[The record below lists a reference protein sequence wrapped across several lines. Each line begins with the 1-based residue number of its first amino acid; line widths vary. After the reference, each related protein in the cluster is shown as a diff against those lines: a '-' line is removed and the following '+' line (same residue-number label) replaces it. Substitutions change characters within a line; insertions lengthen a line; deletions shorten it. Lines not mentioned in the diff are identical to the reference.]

1 MGIATA
7 PASSCDGRMA
17 KTSETRGLLMG
28 ALGILGFSLTLPM
41 TRIAVAEFDPVIVG
55 MGRALISATLAAFML
70 WHRKSPLP
78 GWRNVP
84 SLLTVV
90 AGVIIGYPLT
100 SLAMQ
105 RVPSA
110 HGAIVAGLIPLA
122 TALFALLRAHERPSR
137 GFWIA
142 AVAGSAAVVLFAL
155 AQGGWALHRADILL
169 LVAVVL
175 CGLGYAEG
183 GRLARE
189 IGGLELVGWALLLAV
204 PIVAFPVAR
213 VIAVHGLH
221 ASARAWAALAYT
233 GVVSMFLAFWAW
245 YHGLALGGIARVGQI
260 QLLQVFLT
268 LGWAAFLLGEKITVW
283 TALTAIF
290 VVGTVA
296 IGRRTA
302 IVRA

>member
-1 MGIATA
+1 ME
-7 PASSCDGRMA
+7 

-55 MGRALISATLAAFML
+55 MGRAVISATLAGIML
-70 WHRKSPLP
+70 WQRKSPLP

-84 SLLTVV
+84 SLLTVT
-90 AGVIIGYPLT
+90 AGVIIGYPLLT

-110 HGAIVAGLIPLA
+110 HGAIVAGLIPLG

-137 GFWIA
+137 AFWLA
-142 AVAGSAAVVLFAL
+142 TGAGSTAVVLFAL

-169 LVAVVL
+169 LVAVAL

-189 IGGLELVGWALLLAV
+189 IGGLEVVGWALLLAV

-221 ASARAWAALAYT
+221 GSARAWAAFGYT
-233 GVVSMFLAFWAW
+233 GVVSLFLAFWAW
-245 YHGLALGGIARVGQI
+245 YHGLALGGISRVGQI

-268 LGWAAFLLGEKITVW
+268 LGWAALLLGEKITLW
-283 TALTAIF
+283 TGITAVF

-302 IVRA
+302 IVRN